1 MYCSVLL
8 SSLTGV
14 SKTHKKRKIT
24 TPELKKKKKKIIT
37 KNNKNRY
44 QSSVIKNVPI
54 DVRQSLILLQH
65 SKSFSLT
72 YTYKYQGTIL

>member
-14 SKTHKKRKIT
+14 SKTLKNIKIT
-24 TPELKKKKKKIIT
+24 TPVLKKKKKIIT

>member
-14 SKTHKKRKIT
+14 SKTLKNRKIT
-24 TPELKKKKKKIIT
+24 TPVLKKKKKIIT